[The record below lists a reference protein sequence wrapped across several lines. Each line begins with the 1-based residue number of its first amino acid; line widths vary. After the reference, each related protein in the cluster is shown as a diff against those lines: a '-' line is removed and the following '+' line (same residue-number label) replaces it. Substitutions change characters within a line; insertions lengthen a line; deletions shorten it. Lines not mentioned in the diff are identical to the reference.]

1 MNKNIYVLLGVF
13 AVLIVIAFF
22 VMNRPG
28 EKDISAAN
36 SQFLVDVDSIAVDK
50 IEIKS
55 PTSAVTLEKKG
66 VEWSLSEPVVYRAN
80 QSSVTSLIHQA
91 KNLAVKEIVSSNP
104 EKRSIFQ
111 VDSAGTLVRIFQ
123 NGQEHAAFIIGKQ
136 GQSYSETYVQKEL
149 SNDVAIVDGSL
160 AVWFNKAVKDWRDK
174 TILNIPKETITAIA
188 FQYAGESFSLS
199 LHDSVWMI
207 GDSKA
212 LFSSVRSLLSSLSN
226 LEADDFVDSVLTPAL
241 KITATISVENVQIRF
256 SEVKDRDKYFAQT
269 SNSPQWYELQ
279 GWHAKQLLRHKKEL
293 LQ

>member
-1 MNKNIYVLLGVF
+1 MNKNIYILLGVF

-50 IEIKS
+50 IQIKS
-55 PTSAVTLEKKG
+55 PTTAVTLEKKG
-66 VEWSLSEPVVYRAN
+66 MEWSLSEPVVYRAN

-207 GDSKA
+207 GDSKPKA
-212 LFSSVRSLLSSLSN
+212 GGVTTLLTSLSN
-226 LEADDFVDSVLTPAL
+226 IEADDFVDSVLMPTP
-241 KITATISVENVQIRF
+241 KISATVSVSDVQMRF

-279 GWHAKQLLRHKKEL
+279 GWHAKQLLKHKKEM